1 MSGSSAAYIHGSAN
15 NSTASSS
22 GSEASSS
29 GASTNSGAGAF
40 AGAMAGLQFGSQLG
54 AGYSAYQMQKLQ
66 NQYATEA
73 AQESYDFTQDLLIK
87 RTEEEARAYSQASV
101 DRKRRAMELE
111 AMANVAAGE
120 AGVAGISVEAI
131 QRNIKRQEGQ
141 VELRQKQS
149 FESRMDNIKAQNEQA
164 LATMVARMQ
173 GLTPPTQPNILAM
186 AVSSAAPFMMDSE
199 MADSF
204 DSWWGETF
212 DG

>member
-1 MSGSSAAYIHGSAN
+1 MSGSSAAYTHGSAN

-22 GSEASSS
+22 GSNASSS
-29 GASTNSGAGAF
+29 GANAGAGAF
-40 AGAMAGLQFGSQLG
+40 AGAMAGLSFGSQLG

-66 NQYATEA
+66 NKYAMES

-87 RTEEEARAYSQASV
+87 RTEEEARAFSQSSV

-131 QRNIKRQEGQ
+131 HRNIKRQEGQ
-141 VELRQKQS
+141 IELRQEQS
-149 FESRMDNIKAQNEQA
+149 FESKMDAIEAQNQQA
-164 LATMVARMQ
+164 LSTMVARMQ

-212 DG
+212 EG